1 MQLNANGT
9 VIPISWQTEAGT
21 VYGGTLDLVSGL
33 LTINRTTVNTTWG
46 SGINATNL
54 GYVTRKRF
62 NLDNPSKKY
71 YTDAENDLKSNVIGQ
86 YNTLYSGDYVH
97 MYLAS
102 TAHIWAYMP
111 SNTAA
116 DTVMQ
121 FSYTLETPV
130 TYQLTP
136 TEVAMLLGE
145 NNLWSDAGDMKVL
158 VLAPTTETVVGQ
170 PLKTTTGVNT
180 LTVTA
185 EVSDI
190 PLAVEYK
197 TAV

>member
-1 MQLNANGT
+1 MTGEEFKSAMSGVQLCY
-9 VIPISWQTEAGT
+9 E
-21 VYGGTLDLVSGL
+21 L
-33 LTINRTTVNTTWG
+33 
-46 SGINATNL
+46 AT
-54 GYVTRKRF
+54 
-62 NLDNPSKKY
+62 P
-71 YTDAENDLKSNVIGQ
+71 Q
-86 YNTLYSGDYVH
+86 
-97 MYLAS
+97 
-102 TAHIWAYMP
+102 
-111 SNTAA
+111 
-116 DTVMQ
+116 
-121 FSYTLETPV
+121 